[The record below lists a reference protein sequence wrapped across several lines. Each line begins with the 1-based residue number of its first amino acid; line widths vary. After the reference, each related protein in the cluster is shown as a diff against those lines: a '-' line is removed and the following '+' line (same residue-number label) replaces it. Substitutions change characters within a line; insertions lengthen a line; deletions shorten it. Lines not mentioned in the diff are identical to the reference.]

1 MPPQADNAAR
11 NPYDGGNKP
20 CASSEPH
27 EPHTWT
33 LAAIDGNYYDCP
45 GVPEPPAATSY
56 DVARL
61 TIRQAF
67 DLRYHVPRSQVW
79 EGSAGKQRGNIHLYV
94 KRGEAFQAGR
104 IRRVQHQ
111 TLCGR
116 TAWYDRALE
125 AGEGERAED
134 FCPRCIEIGTR
145 EIGFVTGL
153 VA

>member
-1 MPPQADNAAR
+1 MPERDAA
-11 NPYDGGNKP
+11 
-20 CASSEPH
+20 S
-27 EPHTWT
+27 T
-33 LAAIDGNYYDCP
+33 
-45 GVPEPPAATSY
+45 Y

-79 EGSAGKQRGNIHLYV
+79 EGSRGTQRGNVHLYV
-94 KRGEAFQAGR
+94 KGGEAFQAGR

-111 TLCGR
+111 TLCGK

-125 AGEGERAED
+125 GDEGQRRED

-145 EIGFVTGL
+145 EIGVITGL